1 MEGVPGRAAVQGGDM
16 TQAAA
21 TTNVAAQQ
29 VALSS
34 DQQHPRVRPKDA
46 AHRKAFGGAAVKM
59 RPDLVG

>member
-1 MEGVPGRAAVQGGDM
+1 M